1 MSVALPEPSFVSHRP
16 RAVTI
21 LAVTDEASDI
31 KSLIFRDKLTAAALP
46 GQFGMVWAPG
56 VDEVPMSLLPSGRDD
71 AVTIA
76 VKKRGKGTAA
86 LLGKGVRSLIG
97 VRGPY
102 GRGFT
107 SAGVRKV
114 LMVAGGMGVVP
125 LLALLRS
132 LASAGV
138 QCSFIHGAHTSQ
150 ELLFRSEIG
159 LLSESTGGTVRIVTD
174 DGSAGAKGLATDET
188 AKVLHPRSFD
198 CIYTCGPEIMM
209 RRVVDLAS
217 EARIPA
223 EASLERIF
231 KCGSGICGSCCIGP
245 YLTCRDGPVFT
256 GETLR
261 GLLEFGRS
269 TRDAS
274 GSRVTI
280 DTS

>member
-1 MSVALPEPSFVSHRP
+1 M
-16 RAVTI
+16 
-21 LAVTDEASDI
+21 AVTDEASGI
-31 KSLIFRDKLTAAALP
+31 KSLVFRDKLTASAVP

-56 VDEVPMSLLPSGRDD
+56 IDEVPMSLLPNGKDD

-86 LLGKGVRSLIG
+86 LLRKQVGSLIG
-97 VRGPY
+97 IRGPY

-107 SAGVRKV
+107 TIGIKKS
-114 LMVAGGMGVVP
+114 LMIAGGTGAIP

-132 LASAGV
+132 LASTGV
-138 QCSFIHGAHTSQ
+138 QCSFILGAHTSQ
-150 ELLFRSEIG
+150 ELLFRSDIC
-159 LLSESTGGTVRIVTD
+159 LLSERTRGTVMIVTD
-174 DGSAGAKGLATDET
+174 DGSAGAKGLATDEA
-188 AKVLHPRSFD
+188 AKVLSTRSFD
-198 CIYTCGPEIMM
+198 YVYTCGPETMM
-209 RRVVDLAS
+209 RKVVDLAS

-245 YLTCRDGPVFT
+245 FLTCRDGPVFT

-261 GLLEFGRS
+261 GLPEFGRS

-274 GSRVTI
+274 GKRVTI
-280 DTS
+280 DSS